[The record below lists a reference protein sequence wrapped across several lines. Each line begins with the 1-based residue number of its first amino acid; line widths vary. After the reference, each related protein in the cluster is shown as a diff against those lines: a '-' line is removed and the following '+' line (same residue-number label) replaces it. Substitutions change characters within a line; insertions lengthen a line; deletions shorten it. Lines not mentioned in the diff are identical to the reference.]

1 MNKCDSERV
10 KQTVVLTSAVIS
22 ASVWRENVGDL
33 PSSQR
38 RFIGSPSVS
47 TTANR
52 HAAVCHERFV
62 AESLAAVPASPL
74 PGTGGA
80 TCQPA
85 MARQLSDVR
94 VSGRSVL
101 DSEPV
106 VRCGVV
112 RLCGISH
119 ASRSDVRG
127 RHGNATIDPGAL
139 EDGLMR

>member
-1 MNKCDSERV
+1 MNKCDSKRV

-33 PSSQR
+33 SASQR
-38 RFIGSPSVS
+38 RFAGAPPVPQ
-47 TTANR
+47 TANR
-52 HAAVCHERFV
+52 HAAIRHERFV

-74 PGTGGA
+74 PGTGGT

-101 DSEPV
+101 DPKPV
-106 VRCGVV
+106 VRGGVI
-112 RLCGISH
+112 RLRGVSH
-119 ASRSDVRG
+119 ASRSAVRG
-127 RHGNATIDPGAL
+127 RHGDATIHPGAL